1 MRVKFFALAL
11 IAVNLCLSIPQA
23 SAVDVPLLTWERGK
37 EQNIVLGGGAITND
51 WQIVLVQKN
60 EVILKFSKS
69 KINKEGFVVY
79 SAVIPNSLA
88 EGSYTVETVASNAPR
103 SIVAGINLVTMTRY
117 TIAQIPAALIFLLLV
132 LAFLTSTLSTLRG
145 RKYRSYS
152 YLISRNFS
160 EEDSEAMKSV
170 PRVLR
175 RIYRVRRD
183 AHLSLKPSLLRFN
196 LESNGQFL
204 HKLSP
209 TAWAGLPLVS
219 ALFGLYVA
227 NQTQTNGGIP
237 NTPLLL
243 LAIAALI
250 GLVDG
255 FSGITILISFTLIEV
270 ITGSVTSLR
279 DFIAVLSLGIGW
291 FAPALIASLYLIV
304 GAKDFGAH
312 IPSMS
317 AGLKRIINLIG
328 SGSVGAIVF
337 VASQILTESISQR
350 VSPYHSKVNYLA
362 VFIGLL
368 IALRGELE
376 PRIDKY
382 RANHLGLQKL
392 EILNFAPAK
401 AITIEAV
408 AAIFA
413 FSACVAYVW
422 TSSILVSG
430 IFAFAVAF
438 PFVLLLVRL
447 SKLEI
452 ALLTRIPRQVLA
464 ESIVIAVIT
473 FAVFLYIQTLPYEV
487 NQKSQALLLFGFIPT
502 FLHAIYS
509 ALHDLADSRELAT
522 A

>member
-1 MRVKFFALAL
+1 MRAKFFALAL
-11 IAVNLCLSIPQA
+11 VAITLGFSIPQA
-23 SAVDVPLLTWERGK
+23 SAADVPLLTWERGK
-37 EQNIVLGGGAITND
+37 EQNIVLGGGAITNN

-60 EVILKFSKS
+60 EVVLEFSKS
-69 KINKEGFVVY
+69 KISKEGFVVY
-79 SAVIPNSLA
+79 SAAIPNDLA
-88 EGSYTVETVASNAPR
+88 GGSYTVETVATNSPR
-103 SIVAGINLVTMTRY
+103 SIVAGINVVTMTRY
-117 TIAQIPAALIFLLLV
+117 TIAQIPGALIFLLLV

-152 YLISRNFS
+152 YLISRTFS
-160 EEDSEAMKSV
+160 EDEPEAMKSV
-170 PRVLR
+170 PKVLR

-183 AHLSLKPSLLRFN
+183 SHLSLKPSLLRFN

-209 TAWAGLPLVS
+209 SAWAGLPIVA

-227 NQTQTNGGIP
+227 NQTQASGGIP
-237 NTPLLL
+237 NTPLLI

-250 GLVDG
+250 GVIDG
-255 FSGITILISFTLIEV
+255 FSGIVLLTSFILMEV

-279 DFIAVLSLGIGW
+279 DFMAVLSLGIGW

-328 SGSVGAIVF
+328 SGLVGAIVF
-337 VASQILTESISQR
+337 MASQVLTESISQR
-350 VSPYHSKVNYLA
+350 VSPQQSNVIYLA
-362 VFIGLL
+362 ALIGLV
-368 IALRGELE
+368 IALRGEIE
-376 PRIDKY
+376 PRIDKH
-382 RANHLGLQKL
+382 RANHLGFHKL
-392 EILNFAPAK
+392 EILNFASTK

-422 TSSILVSG
+422 TSSIPVSAV
-430 IFAFAVAF
+430 FAFVVSF
-438 PFVLLLVRL
+438 PFVLLLVRV
-447 SKLEI
+447 SKVEI
-452 ALLTRIPRQVLA
+452 AFLTKIPRQVLA
-464 ESIVIAVIT
+464 ESILIAAVT

-502 FLHAIYS
+502 LAHAIYS
-509 ALHDLADSRELAT
+509 ALHDLADSRELVT
-522 A
+522 V